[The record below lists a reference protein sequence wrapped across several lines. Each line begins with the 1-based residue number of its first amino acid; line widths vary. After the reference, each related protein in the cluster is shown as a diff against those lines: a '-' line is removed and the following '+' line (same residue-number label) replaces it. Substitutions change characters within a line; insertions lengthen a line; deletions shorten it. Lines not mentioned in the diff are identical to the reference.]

1 MPPRPAT
8 GRVLDSLSL
17 ALHGGIDGSDPVRSD
32 PVGRPAARPEQRR
45 VAVSSRLALGTLACP
60 DCDAPVAPPL
70 HALSPADP
78 LGCGYCDHFATVRDF
93 LSLAAPARPTR
104 VEVRVVRRARR

>member
-1 MPPRPAT
+1 MAFH
-8 GRVLDSLSL
+8 S
-17 ALHGGIDGSDPVRSD
+17 GIDGPEPVRSD
-32 PVGRPAARPEQRR
+32 PVGGPAARPEHRR
-45 VAVSSRLALGTLACP
+45 VAASSRLAVGTLACP

-78 LGCGYCDHFATVRDF
+78 LGCGYCDRVATVRDF